1 MGLVLIIPYLIFGIL
16 HMKNSSNRPNKN
28 AVRVGYAL
36 FAAGIIVLIS
46 GVALTRID
54 LFGIKNVGLKNPE
67 ARSMAY
73 WIHIISPVLAIWL
86 YVIHRLAGP
95 RMKWKLG
102 IKLGLGTAILLG
114 AAILLHGFHP
124 KTNELKSSEGEKYF
138 QPSLAKTSTGN
149 FISEKSLMMD
159 DYCLK
164 CHEDIHDRW
173 YHSSHHFSSFNNPFY
188 LSTIEET
195 RDVLMKRDGNVKA
208 SRWCA
213 GCHDPVPFF
222 SGKFD
227 NPDYDII
234 NDKAAHAG
242 ITCTVCHAITS
253 IDSVKGNAD
262 YTISE
267 PIHYPFAYSTNK
279 FLQYVNNQ
287 LVKAKPAFHN
297 RMFLKD
303 FMKTEEYCGTCHKV
317 SLPGEL
323 THYKDWMR
331 GQNHYDSFILSG
343 PGHGARS
350 FYFPKQAS
358 ENCSSCHMPLR
369 KSNDLAANF
378 FNPKDKKNRYVHDH
392 LFASANTALPYLRGD
407 TDIVKAH
414 EEFSKDSLRV
424 DIFGVKDGD
433 NINAKLIA
441 PLRPE
446 EPILEPGKSYLIEIV
461 IRTLRLGHI
470 FPQGTADSNEIWL
483 DIKAKSGNTIIG
495 QSGGLGKFN
504 EVDPFAHF
512 TNVYMLDKNGN
523 RIDRR
528 NAQDIYTPL
537 YNNQMPPG
545 TGFVV
550 HYKLKIPDE
559 ISEPININVD
569 LNYRKFDTIYFNH
582 VYGNDYDVSKGFELV
597 NDLPIRK
604 IASDSITLGVKGEN
618 QDKEIK
624 QSPSEILE
632 WERWNDYGIGLL
644 LRGKKGANKGELLQA
659 ENAFKEV
666 EKLGRPDGPINL
678 ARLYIKEGRLNEAVS
693 ALNRAVNFNPQPH
706 QWIVAWLSGLV
717 NKQNGN
723 LELAAKQFRSILEDD
738 YPEMRERK
746 LDFSRD
752 YIVINELGLT
762 LFEQAKSERRNP
774 EKQGQLFN
782 QAISRFNDV
791 LEIDPENLT
800 AHYNLAL
807 LHARTGDSQKSE
819 FHFQKHTTYK
829 PDDNAR
835 DSVVNKARAKSEAA
849 NLASQAIVIYDLQRE
864 GFTNFK

>member
-1 MGLVLIIPYLIFGIL
+1 MRHEGNSSKSKGKVKYVRSIGPRLRILLYVVFGLVSLLGANSFYLAGVTFLEWVNKPVIYQNYFYQIMFLGHLALGLVLIIPYLIFGIL

-188 LSTIEET
+188 LSTVEET

-378 FNPKDKKNRYVHDH
+378 FNPKDKKNRYV
-392 LFASANTALPYLRGD
+392 LQ
-407 TDIVKAH
+407 
-414 EEFSKDSLRV
+414 
-424 DIFGVKDGD
+424 
-433 NINAKLIA
+433 
-441 PLRPE
+441 
-446 EPILEPGKSYLIEIV
+446 PI
-461 IRTLRLGHI
+461 RLCH
-470 FPQGTADSNEIWL
+470 
-483 DIKAKSGNTIIG
+483 
-495 QSGGLGKFN
+495 
-504 EVDPFAHF
+504 
-512 TNVYMLDKNGN
+512 
-523 RIDRR
+523 
-528 NAQDIYTPL
+528 
-537 YNNQMPPG
+537 
-545 TGFVV
+545 
-550 HYKLKIPDE
+550 
-559 ISEPININVD
+559 ISEVIQILLKPTKN
-569 LNYRKFDTIYFNH
+569 
-582 VYGNDYDVSKGFELV
+582 S
-597 NDLPIRK
+597 
-604 IASDSITLGVKGEN
+604 VKT
-618 QDKEIK
+618 
-624 QSPSEILE
+624 PSEWIFLE
-632 WERWNDYGIGLL
+632 
-644 LRGKKGANKGELLQA
+644 
-659 ENAFKEV
+659 
-666 EKLGRPDGPINL
+666 
-678 ARLYIKEGRLNEAVS
+678 
-693 ALNRAVNFNPQPH
+693 
-706 QWIVAWLSGLV
+706 
-717 NKQNGN
+717 
-723 LELAAKQFRSILEDD
+723 
-738 YPEMRERK
+738 
-746 LDFSRD
+746 
-752 YIVINELGLT
+752 
-762 LFEQAKSERRNP
+762 
-774 EKQGQLFN
+774 
-782 QAISRFNDV
+782 
-791 LEIDPENLT
+791 
-800 AHYNLAL
+800 
-807 LHARTGDSQKSE
+807 
-819 FHFQKHTTYK
+819 
-829 PDDNAR
+829 
-835 DSVVNKARAKSEAA
+835 
-849 NLASQAIVIYDLQRE
+849 
-864 GFTNFK
+864 